1 VTFCSIDIRHIHR
14 ILGFRRPDL
23 PSRQRTLVAA
33 MVNIAHTQF
42 PPLSYK
48 QPHDHVRRHD
58 RATRELIGLVYKKS
72 DNSMVLQQPAARV
85 LVVEDEMMLRM
96 RAVDIVED
104 AGFTPVEAVNA
115 DDALVILESRSDIDL
130 LFTDIQMPG
139 SMDGLKLAHAV
150 HERWPS
156 IKIILV
162 SGQVT
167 PNEADKPVNSRFF
180 GKPLEVKTMI
190 AELQEMIGQGALR
203 IIPADLSRLL
213 ATIPHLETF
222 SHVAPAGSN
231 VHTSEE
237 FLTAEN
243 DSLRLL
249 LEQAGID
256 AQVLLAQAGIDA
268 KEREAADKLQKLIL
282 EELHHRIK
290 NTLATVSA
298 IASQSL
304 QTATS
309 IEDGQHAI
317 EGRLVA
323 LGRAHDLLLQAR
335 WANADLA
342 NTIRGAIEPYDSEAG
357 GRFSISGPD
366 IKVTSGAVIALA
378 MTLNEL
384 CTNTTKFGA
393 LSVPVGS
400 IDIAWKIDEG
410 KQRLQLT
417 WTEKGGPSV
426 HAPSRQSFGTRL
438 IGSLGQQLKGEVQLA
453 YETKGFVF
461 TMDVPMTSLVAPA

>member
-1 VTFCSIDIRHIHR
+1 MASI
-14 ILGFRRPDL
+14 
-23 PSRQRTLVAA
+23 
-33 MVNIAHTQF
+33 
-42 PPLSYK
+42 
-48 QPHDHVRRHD
+48 
-58 RATRELIGLVYKKS
+58 
-72 DNSMVLQQPAARV
+72 QPAALRTV

-104 AGFTPVEAVNA
+104 AGFTSVEAVNA
-115 DDALVILESRSDIDL
+115 DDALAILESRSDIEL

-139 SMDGLKLAHAV
+139 SMDGLKLAYAV
-150 HERWPS
+150 HERWPL

-162 SGQVT
+162 SGQLKLT
-167 PNEADKPVNSRFF
+167 DDDKPADSRFF
-180 GKPLEVKTMI
+180 GKPLDVKQMI
-190 AELQEMIGQGALR
+190 LEMQDMIGNGSLKVVPDEVAAA
-203 IIPADLSRLL
+203 ITKA
-213 ATIPHLETF
+213 
-222 SHVAPAGSN
+222 SHPKTNVVPNRSGSPGS
-231 VHTSEE
+231 TQE

-256 AQVLLAQAGIDA
+256 AEVLLAQAGIDA

-304 QTATS
+304 RTATS
-309 IEDGQHAI
+309 IEHGQHAI

-335 WANADLA
+335 WANASLDQ
-342 NTIRGAIEPYDSEAG
+342 TIHGATEPYVTIGS
-357 GRFSISGPD
+357 GRISIAGPD
-366 IKVTSGAVIALA
+366 IRITSGAVIALA

-393 LSVPVGS
+393 LSVPAGRIEIV
-400 IDIAWKIDEG
+400 WKIDEAT
-410 KQRLQLT
+410 QRLHLT
-417 WTEKGGPSV
+417 WSEKNGPAVS
-426 HAPSRQSFGTRL
+426 APSRQSFGTRL
-438 IGSLGQQLKGEVQLA
+438 IGTLGHQLKGEVRLA
-453 YETKGFVF
+453 YDASGFVYVL
-461 TMDVPMTSLVAPA
+461 DVPMASLVAPA